1 MRGSINCSFRA
12 LGGLQNVNGP
22 KKRVFREKL
31 TLDTQG
37 ARKEVHEAPHGVH
50 TAECEFS
57 ANLRLMFQIRR
68 LNLRS

>member
-22 KKRVFREKL
+22 QKRVFREKL

-37 ARKEVHEAPHGVH
+37 ARKEVHEAPHGSILPNVH
-50 TAECEFS
+50 FGNFCD
-57 ANLRLMFQIRR
+57 
-68 LNLRS
+68 